1 MTDWYKI
8 KRVLIWQGW
17 VEKQIYPA
25 GWKPWTNTIA
35 YYPLKEDF
43 NDHKWT
49 WTSYNLTNNGW
60 SITTFNWVPCAYYS
74 GSTSVYSINTSISF
88 WTTRTIVF
96 WGYLLNT
103 GTAPVVWT
111 GIYSYNSL
119 STRAVWYWGSKAS
132 ISNYQNYWMDGT
144 SNVYWK
150 WVNIV
155 WISDWSKMEL
165 YVNWQLEASWS
176 NTLYAWSQLKIW
188 WRLWGMWSEYFTW
201 YVNEIIL
208 EDKAWTTQEVLDYYN
223 FTKSTYG
230 L

>member
-1 MTDWYKI
+1 MNVYIWTSGSLKNAYIGEYK
-8 KRVLIWQGW
+8 
-17 VEKQIYPA
+17 
-25 GWKPWTNTIA
+25 GWKPWANTVA
-35 YYPLKEDF
+35 YYPLTDDF

-49 WTSYNLTNNGW
+49 WTAYNLTNSWW
-60 SITTFNWVPCAYYS
+60 SITTYGWVKCAYYS
-74 GSTSVYSINTSISF
+74 WSTSVYSQNTSISF

-111 GIYSYNSL
+111 WIYSYNSL
-119 STRAVWYWGSKAS
+119 STRVVWYGGSKSS
-132 ISNYQNYWMDGT
+132 ISNYQNYWLNGT

-188 WRLWGMWSEYFTW
+188 WRLWGSWSEHFTW

-208 EDKAWTTQEVLDYYN
+208 EDKARTAQEVQDYYN
-223 FTKSTYG
+223 QTKSNYW